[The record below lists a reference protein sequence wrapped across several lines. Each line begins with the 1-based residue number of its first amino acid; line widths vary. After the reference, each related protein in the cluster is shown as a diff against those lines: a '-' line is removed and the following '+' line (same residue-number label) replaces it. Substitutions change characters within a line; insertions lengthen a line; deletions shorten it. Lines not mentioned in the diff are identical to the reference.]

1 MFSNLDSI
9 PDNPYILSPKHRIQ
23 QIHRPE
29 LMKCTEIISRQQHK
43 KPVWSDI
50 QLVTKALMKLDI
62 FNSRLVRQNINPKII
77 VERIIPFLNYEV
89 FYATTP
95 IIHYGQEATKLY
107 VICQGSAKEFIGKS
121 NYEIQKDLREQ
132 QQKKSQVLPIPVIN
146 TETEEID
153 SSPESSRKSPG
164 RRTMKHSFCKDR
176 ILKGSQTQ
184 TLENQK
190 AFVES
195 VLRKSSKFATA
206 LTNLKTVIALN
217 SAKSSARP
225 AVSEK
230 TFRRGALKGINA
242 GDYETEREPNDYN
255 FDGFREN
262 RELYYHETVLK
273 VKPARNIMEGQYF
286 GFKFI
291 PENVEPKPSAMVA
304 WQDCYCLTIEVET
317 LLRIIEEEKAVSAYK
332 AELFSGIFPDNTKQS
347 IINFAY
353 FWRERNLVH
362 NDPIFEEGD
371 LSDSIFTLVSGEI
384 TFSKTVPLP
393 PKEPGQREEP
403 NSGSKPNK
411 PSNHPKTT
419 VIKVAK
425 VCDGSFFGEEDFFLD
440 QPRTLTATVTST
452 RAKILQLE
460 RKFYV
465 QMVGNHV
472 DMFEKI
478 MSLSETKH
486 TFKVERLENLNTISS
501 GVKENKASEYSHLKG
516 DIQLALMR
524 PADPVPKFDGSS
536 PKLKVYRNSKKH
548 LSLHTNY
555 KNIMNQI
562 IEEHP
567 VLMDFVTETKPIR
580 HSPSKERA
588 TTEGSESARL
598 PHRITATEPNEPKSW
613 LPSFQRAQKK
623 STIPPKSGG
632 FIPRESYHY
641 ERESHD
647 PLSALFNHSYTK
659 TQGDTSMS
667 QQSPL
672 ISKFNPNST
681 STYMMKTSHS
691 ISERSPLLSTRYKN
705 INQEIRKCV
714 KKLSEYA
721 TKNSPRAN
729 SKGKLEPIFINTG
742 KSEYSKT
749 AAGSGNFTDR
759 SHRTSVK
766 KTPLYSTGNEYLAT
780 TATSIP
786 SQVLHE
792 EKKSFTPFQEKP
804 FNIET
809 LDHGSN
815 DEGDIREFTDDFFN
829 FVKRKNRPVLK
840 KIDMKD

>member
-1 MFSNLDSI
+1 MLSNLDSV
-9 PDNPYILSPKHRIQ
+9 PDNPYILSPKYRIQ

-77 VERIIPFLNYEV
+77 VERIIPFLDYEV

-95 IIHYGQEATKLY
+95 IIHYGQESSKLY
-107 VICQGSAKEFIGKS
+107 VVCQGSAKEFIAKS
-121 NYEIQKDLREQ
+121 SYEIQKDLREQ
-132 QQKKSQVLPIPVIN
+132 QHKKSQVLPIPIIN
-146 TETEEID
+146 TETEEPD
-153 SSPESSRKSPG
+153 SSPKSTRKSPG
-164 RRTMKHSFCKDR
+164 RRTMKDSLWKDR
-176 ILKGSQTQ
+176 KNKGSHSQ

-195 VLRKSSKFATA
+195 VLRGSSKFATA

-217 SAKSSARP
+217 SAMGSAHP
-225 AVSEK
+225 TVSEK
-230 TFRRGALKGINA
+230 TFRRGALKGIHA
-242 GDYETEREPNDYN
+242 EDYGPEREPGDYN

-273 VKPARNIMEGQYF
+273 IKPARNIVEGQYF
-286 GFKFI
+286 GFKFT
-291 PENVEPKPSAMVA
+291 PENIEPKPSAIVA

-317 LLRIIEEEKAVSAYK
+317 LLRFIEEEKAVSAYK
-332 AELFSGIFPDNTKQS
+332 AELFSEIFPDNTKQS

-353 FWRERNLVH
+353 FWREKNFVH
-362 NDPIFEEGD
+362 NDPIFEQGD

-384 TFSKTVPLP
+384 TFSKTVALP

-403 NSGSKPNK
+403 NSASKSNK
-411 PSNHPKTT
+411 PSNYPKTT

-465 QMVGNHV
+465 QMLGNHT

-486 TFKVERLENLNTISS
+486 IFKVERLENLNSISS
-501 GVKENKASEYSHLKG
+501 GVKENKASEYSHLKD
-516 DIQLALMR
+516 DIQIALMR
-524 PADPVPKFDGSS
+524 PADPLPKLDGSS

-567 VLMDFVTETKPIR
+567 VLMDFVTETKPIKNS
-580 HSPSKERA
+580 HSKERV

-598 PHRITATEPNEPKSW
+598 PRKIATEPNEPKSW
-613 LPSFQRAQKK
+613 LPSFQRGQKK

-632 FIPRESYHY
+632 FAPRESYY
-641 ERESHD
+641 PERESHD

-659 TQGDTSMS
+659 TQGDTSLS

-672 ISKFNPNST
+672 ISKFNPNQT
-681 STYMMKTSHS
+681 SNFAVKTAHS
-691 ISERSPLLSTRYKN
+691 MSERSPLLSTRYKN

-721 TKNSPRAN
+721 TKSPRAS

-759 SHRTSVK
+759 SNRASVK
-766 KTPLYSTGNEYLAT
+766 KTPLYSTGNEYIAT
-780 TATSIP
+780 TASSIP

-792 EKKSFTPFQEKP
+792 EKKSFTPFQDKP

-809 LDHGSN
+809 LDQGSN
-815 DEGDIREFTDDFFN
+815 DGGDVREFTDDFFN

-840 KIDMKD
+840 KV